1 MRNVAGRRPAEE
13 PKDGWF
19 AVTAAMAD
27 KVYDEPSSVEA
38 EDGEVHV
45 EGPDGVAVSLTPG
58 AAIETSERLFMGGV
72 KAQGQLVDKRKRP
85 GIAPAPPGNRSFLA
99 QGDGVERRPPEA
111 ESGAGGGEPE
121 RDDPPARPEA

>member
-1 MRNVAGRRPAEE
+1 ME
-13 PKDGWF
+13 
-19 AVTAAMAD
+19 D
-27 KVYDEPSSVEA
+27 KVYDEPSTVEA

-72 KAQGQLVDKRKRP
+72 KAQGQRVAKSKRP
-85 GIAPAPPGNRSFLA
+85 GIVPTPPRNKSFLA
-99 QGDGVERRPPEA
+99 QGDGVEHRPPEA
-111 ESGAGGGEPE
+111 ESDAGGGELE